1 MFPLESEVLDSSIE
15 IQSGD
20 DSLYL
25 PTPERMV
32 RRTIQNTSI
41 ECLLHGLETVGQ
53 VHEAVIKYV
62 CVPLPAVGGN
72 SP

>member
-1 MFPLESEVLDSSIE
+1 MQDTTDSESEVPMD

-32 RRTIQNTSI
+32 RKTIQNTAI
-41 ECLLHGLETVGQ
+41 VPLNVCFMDLRQLE
-53 VHEAVIKYV
+53 KYV
-62 CVPLPAVGGN
+62 CVPLPAVRGN
-72 SP
+72 SPQFT